1 MQNLVIVGI
10 SDTADRIIRFV
21 ERYNLFHVLGC
32 TVNKEYMPKTGMA
45 IVGEI
50 VWKAYSEKLY
60 AYASFVVCRD
70 GKDVKGFAAFYKNV
84 DANQLYVTL
93 ICVDKQFQGKGFGG
107 KMLEVLESL
116 KCEGFETIALEV
128 VKTNQAAYHFYK
140 KQGFIEQ
147 EDRGKKFL
155 MRKAL

>member
-1 MQNLVIVGI
+1 MDVRILNSSFWSKEGFLLLMKKADKLFTPPISEGI
-10 SDTADRIIRFV
+10 D
-21 ERYNLFHVLGC
+21 L
-32 TVNKEYMPKTGMA
+32 
-45 IVGEI
+45 
-50 VWKAYSEKLY
+50 KAYSEKLY

-93 ICVDKQFQGKGFGG
+93 ICVDKQLHGQGIGSQ
-107 KMLEVLESL
+107 MLETLESL
-116 KCEGFETIALEV
+116 KSEGFETVALEV
-128 VKTNQAAYHFYK
+128 LKTNQTAYHFYK

-155 MRKAL
+155 MRKTL

>member
-1 MQNLVIVGI
+1 M
-10 SDTADRIIRFV
+10 
-21 ERYNLFHVLGC
+21 
-32 TVNKEYMPKTGMA
+32 
-45 IVGEI
+45 
-50 VWKAYSEKLY
+50 Y

-93 ICVDKQFQGKGFGG
+93 ICVDKQLHGQGIGSQ
-107 KMLEVLESL
+107 MLETLESL
-116 KCEGFETIALEV
+116 KSEGFETVALEV
-128 VKTNQAAYHFYK
+128 LKTNQTAYHFYK

-155 MRKAL
+155 MRKTL

>member
-1 MQNLVIVGI
+1 MDVRILNSSFWSKEGFLLLMKKADKLFTPPISEGI
-10 SDTADRIIRFV
+10 D
-21 ERYNLFHVLGC
+21 L
-32 TVNKEYMPKTGMA
+32 
-45 IVGEI
+45 
-50 VWKAYSEKLY
+50 KAYSEKLY

-128 VKTNQAAYHFYK
+128 VKTNQSAYHFYK